1 MTQGSVIV
9 VIPIPVADYDEG
21 FEFDEGWP
29 GTVANTNP
37 QPTFTTATIDDGFEN
52 ADGWPGT

>member
-1 MTQGSVIV
+1 MTQGSYIL
-9 VIPIPVADYDEG
+9 PPVPADLDEG